1 MLRIAT
7 HPTLDLMPRRAH
19 LTLALIVLL
28 VLGPLSSATCGIA
41 CLAPPHPTTH
51 AAATQSDCVRASSC
65 CHSSRTAICAATQA
79 SETVAALP
87 STNSATPDAPALALL
102 TAESP
107 LRNPR
112 NLAAHRIDSSPPGQ
126 LRSATPTPLRV

>member
-1 MLRIAT
+1 
-7 HPTLDLMPRRAH
+7 MPRRAH

-28 VLGPLSSATCGIA
+28 VLAPLARATCGIA
-41 CLAPPHPTTH
+41 CLAITPHHSAP
-51 AAATQSDCVRASSC
+51 AAATQPDCVRASSC

-87 STNSATPDAPALALL
+87 STDSATPDAPALALL